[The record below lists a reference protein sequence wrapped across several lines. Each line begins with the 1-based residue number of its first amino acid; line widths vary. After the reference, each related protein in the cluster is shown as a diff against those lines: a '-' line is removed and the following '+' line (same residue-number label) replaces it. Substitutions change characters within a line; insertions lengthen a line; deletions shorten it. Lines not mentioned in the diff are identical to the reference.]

1 MAEQKIVL
9 VTGASSGIGAA
20 IAARLT
26 KDGHKVFGTGRNAS
40 GTTPDGVTMLAL
52 DVRSDDSVR
61 ACAAA
66 VLSKAG
72 RLDVLINNAGY
83 LLAGAIEE
91 ATIAQAQDEFD
102 TNFFGVVRMVKA
114 VLPAMRKQR
123 SGLIVNISSL
133 AGIVPFPFWGF
144 YNASKFAVEGYSE
157 SLRTDLK
164 PFGIHVAMVEPG
176 AIKTPLYAHPTTTP
190 MPEYS
195 PWRDRAL
202 KSMKHFESIAPG
214 PEAVAAVVSKIVR
227 SRSPRLRNGLTREG
241 TILPILRRLVPEAIF
256 EAALRSNFRL
266 DKEGS

>member
-20 IAARLT
+20 ISSRLT
-26 KDGHKVFGTGRNAS
+26 RDGHKVFGTGRNAS
-40 GTTPDGVTMLAL
+40 GVTNDGVTLMAL

-61 ACAAA
+61 ACVAG

-72 RLDVLINNAGY
+72 RLDVLVNSAGF

-91 ATIAQAQDEFD
+91 ATIQQAQDEFD
-102 TNFFGVVRMVKA
+102 TNFFGIVRMVKG
-114 VLPAMRKQR
+114 VLPTMRKQR
-123 SGLIVNISSL
+123 SGLVVNMSSL
-133 AGIVPFPFWGF
+133 AGIVPLPFWGF

-157 SLRTDLK
+157 SLRIELK

-214 PEAVAAVVSKIVR
+214 PDAVAAVVSNIVR
-227 SRSPRLRNGLTREG
+227 NKSPKLRNGLTREG
-241 TILPILRRLVPEAIF
+241 TILPILRRLLPDDVFAN
-256 EAALRSNFRL
+256 ALRSNFRL